1 MRDTL
6 SAGSTAHAGPTRS
19 LESVPIDGAPR
30 RRSGEVAQL
39 RHILVLSSVRAAS
52 EGLASG
58 LQLLLP
64 RDLFAHGSVFDVP
77 LVAQPADRTS
87 TLVFDGSAP
96 RELQRLREASLAAG
110 ATRVVVFGLRD
121 AADDLR
127 CCARHQVRGLVA
139 REATMSELASAID
152 TVSRGHSYTSA
163 SLLPRLL
170 QLAAA
175 TAPLDDSHLER
186 LTEREREIAALLAR
200 GLTYA
205 QIAAEIAV
213 SPSTVKNHVHNIYRK
228 GGNAR
233 ADVRVANA
241 ALGGPAD
248 RTPT

>member
-6 SAGSTAHAGPTRS
+6 PAGSTGQAGPTRS
-19 LESVPIDGAPR
+19 LESGPIGSAPR

-39 RHILVLSSVRAAS
+39 RHILVLSTVRAAS
-52 EGLASG
+52 EGLANG
-58 LQLLLP
+58 LQQLLP
-64 RDLFAHGSVFDVP
+64 RDLVAHGSMFDVP
-77 LVAQPADRTS
+77 LVGHPADLAS

-96 RELQRLREASLAAG
+96 RELQRLREAALAAG
-110 ATRVVVFGLRD
+110 ATRVVVFGLCD

-139 REATMSELASAID
+139 REAPMSELASAID

-175 TAPLDDSHLER
+175 TPPLDDSHLER
-186 LTEREREIAALLAR
+186 LTERERQIAALLAR

-213 SPSTVKNHVHNIYRK
+213 SPATVKNHVHNIYRK
-228 GGNAR
+228 GGSAR
-233 ADVRVANA
+233 ADVRVPA
-241 ALGGPAD
+241 APLARSAD